1 VAEDG
6 GIGRTYVD
14 DPLQG
19 RDEAG
24 PIFPVGDVDPRLL
37 TQEKVLGVITPDG
50 TPIAFPVREARL
62 ALAEGPVEFEGMTL
76 RLEDSIR
83 VYDSNGDEVV
93 SHESFW
99 FAWSQFHP
107 ETLLWAHP
115 ED

>member
-1 VAEDG
+1 
-6 GIGRTYVD
+6 
-14 DPLQG
+14 
-19 RDEAG
+19 
-24 PIFPVGDVDPRLL
+24 
-37 TQEKVLGVITPDG
+37 VITPDG